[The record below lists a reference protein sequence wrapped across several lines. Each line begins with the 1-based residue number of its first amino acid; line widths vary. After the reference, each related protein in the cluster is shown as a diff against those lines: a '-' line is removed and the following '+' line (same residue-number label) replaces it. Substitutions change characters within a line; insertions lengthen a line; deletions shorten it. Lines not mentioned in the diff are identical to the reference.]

1 MGNILDTHSSDSGSA
16 GVGSVG
22 SLRPSG
28 CHYHDIILVK
38 VAETSVASDASSV
51 ASSRCSEL
59 GEEQLGGR

>member
-28 CHYHDIILVK
+28 FHYHDIILVK
-38 VAETSVASDASSV
+38 VAETIIASLATLVASLVVV
-51 ASSRCSEL
+51 APS
-59 GEEQLGGR
+59 